1 MFKLSIKDKF
11 KDFIGISDD
20 SDYYEDDKA
29 EAFEE
34 EKDCIPSYSSNDNNV
49 VNVNATT
56 QLKVVLMKPESY
68 AEAPKIVDNLNKH
81 HTVVVN
87 LEKTD
92 DKTADTMFHFLA
104 GAAYAIH
111 GQMSLVANK
120 IYVITPINVGVM
132 GDLLDELENNGIIF

>member
-1 MFKLSIKDKF
+1 MSIKNKF
-11 KDFIGISDD
+11 KDFLGLPDD
-20 SDYYEDDKA
+20 SDYYDDDQ
-29 EAFEE
+29 EE
-34 EKDCIPSYSSNDNNV
+34 IVDGDEKDYIPSYTNTDGGNV

-56 QLKVVLMKPESY
+56 QLQVVLMKPESY
-68 AEAPKIVDNLNKH
+68 ADAPKIVDNLNKH

-92 DKTADTMFHFLA
+92 DNTTSKIFHFLC

-111 GQMSLVANK
+111 GQMSLVAKK